1 MNYGDSNADGG
12 GAARTR
18 LTIQREYTTMSATRL
33 RAWFTLRLNNAATQC
48 PQRQAIELSART
60 VGTTKC
66 TMITR
71 WMFCSTEHVAIG
83 LFGIEGGTNE
93 KNRQAGGAGSGD

>member
-18 LTIQREYTTMSATRL
+18 LTIQRDYTTMSATRL
-33 RAWFTLRLNNAATQC
+33 RAWFTLRLKNAATQC

-60 VGTTKC
+60 VGMTKC

-71 WMFCSTEHVAIG
+71 WMFCSTGHAIE
-83 LFGIEGGTNE
+83 LFGIEGGVNEETNWQT
-93 KNRQAGGAGSGD
+93 NSAGH